1 VCCQHGA
8 TQQRLDA
15 LLQAMGS
22 QPMEAG
28 RRRLL
33 PLPPPSRARENA
45 AKERRAAARA
55 GPRWLQV
62 LLSRLRAPRV
72 AAELNPAPRTA
83 DADDSV

>member
-1 VCCQHGA
+1 
-8 TQQRLDA
+8 
-15 LLQAMGS
+15 MGS
-22 QPMEAG
+22 QPMGAG

-33 PLPPPSRARENA
+33 PLPPPGRAREHA
-45 AKERRAAARA
+45 AKEERAKARA

-72 AAELNPAPRTA
+72 SAELNPAPRNA